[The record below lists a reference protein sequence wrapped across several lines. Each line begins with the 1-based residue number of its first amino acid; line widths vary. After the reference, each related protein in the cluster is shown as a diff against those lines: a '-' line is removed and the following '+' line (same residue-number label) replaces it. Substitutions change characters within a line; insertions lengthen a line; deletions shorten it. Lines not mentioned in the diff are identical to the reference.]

1 MGLVRSPEVK
11 GQDTVM
17 GAKKDA
23 KKKLKPLGFPADD
36 PSDDPRNILRLLDKR
51 ADSPHP
57 DEARIADYL
66 RNAQPYIVS
75 PGVTVDVL
83 DGSGPIGSGT
93 ILTDG
98 EWAWPDDLAHYL
110 ETYHVELPESFVD
123 AIIAAGFVPP
133 VLTIQQLRA
142 LTLPDME

>member
-1 MGLVRSPEVK
+1 MG
-11 GQDTVM
+11 T
-17 GAKKDA
+17 KKE
-23 KKKLKPLGFPADD
+23 LKPVGFPAEDVGDD
-36 PSDDPRNILRLLDKR
+36 PWSILRLLDKR
-51 ADSPHP
+51 AASPHP
-57 DEARIADYL
+57 DDARIADYL

-110 ETYHVELPESFVD
+110 ETYHIELPESFID
-123 AIIAAGFVPP
+123 AIVAAGFLPP
-133 VLTIQQLRA
+133 TLTIQQIRD
-142 LTLPDME
+142 LTLPGMA

>member
-1 MGLVRSPEVK
+1 MA
-11 GQDTVM
+11 T
-17 GAKKDA
+17 KKE
-23 KKKLKPLGFPADD
+23 LKPLGFPAEGA
-36 PSDDPRNILRLLDKR
+36 SDDPRNILRLLDKR
-51 ADSPHP
+51 EASPRP

-110 ETYHVELPESFVD
+110 ETYHVELPECFLG
-123 AIIAAGFVPP
+123 AIVAAGFVPP
-133 VLTIQQLRA
+133 ILTVQQLRGM
-142 LTLPDME
+142 TLPGMP